1 MRAAP
6 ARRGREGGAA
16 RARGPDPRARGAD
29 TRARI
34 EAVALELFAQKGV
47 AGTSVRDIALGVGVS
62 EGALYRHFPSKEQ
75 LARELFLTRYAGLAA
90 QICQLDAAEP
100 QLEPK
105 LRAVVRLACGLFD
118 AEPALFAYLLIHQHE
133 HLGTVPDAPD
143 ANVVEAVAQMLRGAG
158 VPPARVTLASA
169 MALGCVVQ
177 PAVFALYGR
186 IEGPL
191 AEQAEAIA
199 AAVLGVVERAKAG

>member
-1 MRAAP
+1 MSAAP
-6 ARRGREGGAA
+6 ARRGR
-16 RARGPDPRARGAD
+16 DGAD

-62 EGALYRHFPSKEQ
+62 EGALYRHFPSKEK
-75 LARELFLTRYAGLAA
+75 LARELFLTRYGALAA
-90 QICQLDAAEP
+90 EICAIDADEP
-100 QLEPK
+100 ELPAK
-105 LRAVVRLACGLFD
+105 LRAMVGLACGLFD

-133 HLGTVPDAPD
+133 HLGRVPDAPE

-158 VPPARVTLASA
+158 VPPERVTLASA

-186 IEGPL
+186 ISGPL
-191 AEQAEAIA
+191 TAQVDAIA
-199 AAVLGVVERAKAG
+199 AAVMGVVEGLMDR

>member
-1 MRAAP
+1 MSSAPRPAAP
-6 ARRGREGGAA
+6 ARRGR
-16 RARGPDPRARGAD
+16 DGAD

-62 EGALYRHFPSKEQ
+62 EGALYRHFASKEE
-75 LARELFLTRYAGLAA
+75 LARVLYLTRYGALAA
-90 QICQLDAAEP
+90 EICAIDADEP
-100 QLEPK
+100 ELRAK
-105 LRAVVRLACGLFD
+105 LRAVVGLACGLFD

-133 HLGTVPDAPD
+133 HLGLVPDAPE
-143 ANVVEAVAQMLRGAG
+143 ANVVEAVAHLLRGAG
-158 VPPARVTLASA
+158 VPPERTALASA

-186 IEGPL
+186 LRGPL
-191 AEQAEAIA
+191 TAQVDAIA
-199 AAVLGVVERAKAG
+199 AAVMGIAEGAMKR

>member
-1 MRAAP
+1 MNTP
-6 ARRGREGGAA
+6 ARVPPRVRRGRDGT
-16 RARGPDPRARGAD
+16 D

-47 AGTSVRDIALGVGVS
+47 AGTSVRDIAQGVGVS
-62 EGALYRHFPSKEQ
+62 EGALYRHFPSKEE
-75 LARELFLTRYAGLAA
+75 LARELFLSRYAALAGDICAVDARETDLRAKISAVVGLA
-90 QICQLDAAEP
+90 C
-100 QLEPK
+100 
-105 LRAVVRLACGLFD
+105 RLFD

-133 HLGTVPDAPD
+133 HLGSVPDGPE
-143 ANVVEAVAQMLRGAG
+143 ANVVEAVAHLLRGAG
-158 VPPARVTLASA
+158 LSPERATLTAA

-191 AEQAEAIA
+191 AAQAGAIS
-199 AAVLGVVERAKAG
+199 AAVMGIVEGVGKR

>member
-1 MRAAP
+1 MNTPARVP
-6 ARRGREGGAA
+6 PRARRGRDGT
-16 RARGPDPRARGAD
+16 D

-47 AGTSVRDIALGVGVS
+47 AGTSVRDIAQGVGVS
-62 EGALYRHFPSKEQ
+62 EGALYRHFPSKEE
-75 LARELFLTRYAGLAA
+75 LARELFLSRYAALAGE
-90 QICQLDAAEP
+90 ICAADARETD
-100 QLEPK
+100 
-105 LRAVVRLACGLFD
+105 LRAKVSAVVTLACRLFD

-133 HLGTVPDAPD
+133 HLGSVPDGPEE
-143 ANVVEAVAQMLRGAG
+143 NVVEAVARLLRGAG
-158 VPPARVTLASA
+158 LNRERATLTAA

-191 AEQAEAIA
+191 AAQAGAIS
-199 AAVLGVVERAKAG
+199 AAVMGIVEGARQP

>member
-1 MRAAP
+1 MNAP
-6 ARRGREGGAA
+6 ARVPRRARRGRDGT
-16 RARGPDPRARGAD
+16 D

-47 AGTSVRDIALGVGVS
+47 AGTSVRDIAQGVGVS
-62 EGALYRHFPSKEQ
+62 EGALYRHFPSKEE
-75 LARELFLTRYAGLAA
+75 LARELFLSRYAALAGEICAVDARETDLRAKISAVVGLA
-90 QICQLDAAEP
+90 C
-100 QLEPK
+100 
-105 LRAVVRLACGLFD
+105 RLFD

-133 HLGTVPDAPD
+133 HLASVPDGPEE
-143 ANVVEAVAQMLRGAG
+143 NVVEAVARLLRGAG
-158 VPPARVTLASA
+158 LSPERATLTAA

-191 AEQAEAIA
+191 AAQAEAISTAVMGIVEGA
-199 AAVLGVVERAKAG
+199 AQR

>member
-6 ARRGREGGAA
+6 ARRGR
-16 RARGPDPRARGAD
+16 DGAD

-62 EGALYRHFPSKEQ
+62 EGALYRHFPSKEK
-75 LARELFLTRYAGLAA
+75 LSRELFLTRYATLAA
-90 QICQLDAAEP
+90 EICAIDAAERE
-100 QLEPK
+100 LERK
-105 LRAVVRLACGLFD
+105 LRAVVGLACALFD

-133 HLGTVPDAPD
+133 HLGLVPEAPE

-158 VPPARVTLASA
+158 VPPGRVTLASA

-186 IEGPL
+186 IKGPL
-191 AEQAEAIA
+191 AAQADDIA
-199 AAVLGVVERAKAG
+199 AAVMVVVEGQARG

>member
-1 MRAAP
+1 MSAAP
-6 ARRGREGGAA
+6 RPAAPVRRGR
-16 RARGPDPRARGAD
+16 DGAD

-62 EGALYRHFPSKEQ
+62 EGALYRHFPSKEK
-75 LARELFLTRYAGLAA
+75 LARELFLTRYAALAA
-90 QICQLDAAEP
+90 EICAIDAAEP
-100 QLEPK
+100 ALEAK
-105 LRAVVRLACGLFD
+105 LRAVVGLACGLFD

-133 HLGTVPDAPD
+133 HLGFVPEAPEE
-143 ANVVEAVAQMLRGAG
+143 NVVEAVGRMLRGAG
-158 VPPARVTLASA
+158 VAPGRATLAAA

-186 IEGPL
+186 IKAPL
-191 AEQAEAIA
+191 AGEAEAIA
-199 AAVLGVVERAKAG
+199 AAVLQVVEGAKAG

>member
-1 MRAAP
+1 MSAAP
-6 ARRGREGGAA
+6 ARRGR
-16 RARGPDPRARGAD
+16 DGAD

-62 EGALYRHFPSKEQ
+62 EGALYRHFPSKEK
-75 LARELFLTRYAGLAA
+75 LARELFLTRYATLAA
-90 QICQLDAAEP
+90 EICAIDAGERE
-100 QLEPK
+100 LERK
-105 LRAVVRLACGLFD
+105 LRAVVGLACALFD

-133 HLGTVPDAPD
+133 HLGTVPDAPE

-158 VPPARVTLASA
+158 VPEARVTLASA
-169 MALGCVVQ
+169 LALGCVVQ

-186 IEGPL
+186 INAPL
-191 AEQAEAIA
+191 MAQAPEIA
-199 AAVLGVVERAKAG
+199 AAVLGIVEAALKG

>member
-1 MRAAP
+1 MNPPAG
-6 ARRGREGGAA
+6 ARRGR
-16 RARGPDPRARGAD
+16 DGAD

-47 AGTSVRDIALGVGVS
+47 AGTSVRDIAQGVGVS
-62 EGALYRHFPSKEQ
+62 EGALYRHFASKEK
-75 LARELFLTRYAGLAA
+75 LARELFLTRYAALAA
-90 QICQLDAAEP
+90 DICAIDAAEP
-100 QLEPK
+100 ALERK
-105 LRAVVRLACGLFD
+105 LRAVVALACRLFD

-133 HLGTVPDAPD
+133 YLTHVPEGPQ
-143 ANVVEAVAQMLRGAG
+143 ANAVEAVARLMRGAG
-158 VPPARVTLASA
+158 VAPERAGLATA

-191 AEQAEAIA
+191 IVQANAIA
-199 AAVLGVVERAKAG
+199 DAVLRIVEAAKAK